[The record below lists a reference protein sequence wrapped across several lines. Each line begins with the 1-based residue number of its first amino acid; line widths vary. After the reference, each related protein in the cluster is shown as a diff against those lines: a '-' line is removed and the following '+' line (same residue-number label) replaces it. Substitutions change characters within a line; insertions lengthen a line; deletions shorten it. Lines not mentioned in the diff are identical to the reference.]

1 MRDSVS
7 MDILVIGGTGPT
19 GPHIVNGLVDRG
31 HTVTILHTGNHE
43 VDTIP
48 AHLEHIHTD
57 PFDEQKFTDAIS
69 GRTFDVVFAMYGRLR
84 MISRVLEGRTPRVF
98 SIGGVPGYEGFSEPD
113 AKFPSGMVIPTDE
126 DQALVTDDRSGLKPR
141 KIAESEQLVFD
152 HHPDATHFRYPYIYG
167 PNQILPR
174 EWTLVK
180 RALDGRRRLILPD
193 GGLSLVS
200 SAFVE
205 NATHAVLLGIDHI
218 DASAGQIYN
227 VGDDTQL
234 SLTQIAEIVADE
246 LGHTWDMVSIPWDQ
260 APSTGPWMH
269 NHSSHHRLLSTEKI
283 RAELQYRDQVS
294 AEEGLRRTVQWQVDH
309 LPGDEAVAHI
319 LQDPYD
325 YDAEDQVL
333 AAHDRFVESVG
344 AIAYDLM
351 PGWTY
356 GYYGPRDNPGGKR
369 GSFRL

>member
-1 MRDSVS
+1 

-57 PFDEQKFTDAIS
+57 PFDEQKFTDAIA

-84 MISRVLEGRTPRVF
+84 MIARVLQGRTPRVF
-98 SIGGVPGYEGFSEPD
+98 SIGGVPAYQGFSEPT
-113 AKFPSGMVIPTDE
+113 AMFPSGMVVPTDE
-126 DQALVTDDRSGLKPR
+126 PQPLVADDRSGSKPR

-174 EWTLVK
+174 EWTVVK
-180 RALDGRRRLILPD
+180 RALDGRTRLIIPD
-193 GGLSLVS
+193 GGLSLVA
-200 SAFVE
+200 SAYVD

-218 DASAGQIYN
+218 DESAGQIYN
-227 VGDDTQL
+227 VADDTQF
-234 SLTQIAEIVADE
+234 SLAQVAEIVADE
-246 LGHTWDMVSIPWDQ
+246 LGHEFEMVSVPFEQ
-260 APSTGPWMH
+260 APSTGPWMQC
-269 NHSSHHRLLSTEKI
+269 HSSQNRLISTEKA
-283 RAELQYRDQVS
+283 RTELGYRDRVS
-294 AEEGLRRTVQWQVDH
+294 PEEGLRRTVRWQVEH
-309 LPGDEAVAHI
+309 LPGDEAVDHV

-325 YDAEDQVL
+325 YAAEDQVL
-333 AAHDRFVESVG
+333 AAHDRFVSEVG
-344 AIAYDLM
+344 NISYDRM
-351 PGWTY
+351 PGWTF
-356 GYYGPRDNPGGKR
+356 GYYGPRENPGGQR
-369 GSFRL
+369 GSFRV